1 VNFSI
6 RTFLLPEP
14 IVRTFPP
21 TATDTFFT
29 VGKVASF
36 YQLLENTVS
45 RGFRVDILDL
55 SDRSVSVFSSDAIR
69 LGDTQIPLLEF
80 ATFNEDASFLA
91 FAIQGALVALNIKD
105 PKLPS
110 VTEFRV
116 DDEKRFNALKMHDA
130 QEKVWLVAAS
140 SDHQVVILDL
150 VNNLALATL
159 RISGWSRMLA
169 IDQEGVCLVSICQN
183 ARWHC
188 WNLQDPDY
196 AACKTRILGKKKIK
210 DAMQS
215 LDKTHIITLNILEEF
230 SLRDIKTAQEVK
242 TFRYPGKAL
251 SCRLFDDFLKFFI
264 DGHRVLVREMSG
276 LKIWDIESNQIIALN
291 FPDFFNIKY
300 ITCVSEKMILG
311 SYNGDIKIYDTD
323 VLKKISTYKK
333 IIVPDSL
340 TGYLLDICAH
350 EEFVLM

>member
-1 VNFSI
+1 
-6 RTFLLPEP
+6 LLPEP
-14 IVRTFPP
+14 ILRAFPDLS
-21 TATDTFFT
+21 TDVFSMI
-29 VGKVASF
+29 GKVAALYEVFQTTEKS
-36 YQLLENTVS
+36 N
-45 RGFRVDILDL
+45 FRIDIVDF
-55 SDRSVSVFSSDAIR
+55 SDRSVAIFNLNCLKTPAYFYKFSPRPAV
-69 LGDTQIPLLEF
+69 
-80 ATFNEDASFLA
+80 FNEDARFLA
-91 FAIQGALVALNIKD
+91 FAIKSALVALNMTD

-110 VTEFRV
+110 LTEFAI
-116 DDEKRFNALKMHDA
+116 ELAEEFNILKMHDTR
-130 QEKVWLVAAS
+130 EGKVWLIAAHP
-140 SDHQVVILDL
+140 DHHIAILDL
-150 VNNLALATL
+150 INNLALATL
-159 RISGWSRMLA
+159 QMSDVSRALA
-169 IDQEGVCLVSICQN
+169 IDQEGIYLVSIGEH
-183 ARWHC
+183 AHWHC